1 MAVTTPYMTEVQPSA
16 ILMGRDPVVVTKAEE
31 SVVTQQ
37 NIALVRTAPT
47 TEIWRSGDGKVRVVF

>member
-1 MAVTTPYMTEVQPSA
+1 MTVVQPSA
-16 ILMGRDPVVVTKAEE
+16 ILMGRDLVVVTKAEE

-47 TEIWRSGDGKVRVVF
+47 TEIWRSGDGKVRKIFQ